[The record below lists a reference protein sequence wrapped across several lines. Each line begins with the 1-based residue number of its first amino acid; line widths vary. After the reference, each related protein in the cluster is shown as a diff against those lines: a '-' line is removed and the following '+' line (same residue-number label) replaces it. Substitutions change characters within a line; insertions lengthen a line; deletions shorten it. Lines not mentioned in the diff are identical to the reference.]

1 MVRLSLIAL
10 VVMASSVSAATE
22 NEVALHRVR
31 GLGGR
36 ATGYTCK
43 EAMEQGWLTT
53 YGNLGIENKGKDDPN
68 SVNFRG
74 DPVTLP
80 FQDFPCGNFNSNGT
94 TQPFDGSGKALKC
107 TYCELAVCSK
117 AISVNLAT
125 HASRKFLPF
134 VVKEIDQYECE
145 CSAGNC
151 REIIAAVTDTDGGP
165 GFPGGVTSQPCTAL
179 GYALTS
185 RVKTYLVAMR

>member
-1 MVRLSLIAL
+1 
-10 VVMASSVSAATE
+10 MASSVSAATE

-36 ATGYTCK
+36 ATGYTC
-43 EAMEQGWLTT
+43 EYAMEQGWLTT
-53 YGNLGIENKGKDDPN
+53 SGNINITNVGANQPN
-68 SVNFRG
+68 SVTFQGAN
-74 DPVTLP
+74 VTTLP

-125 HASRKFLPF
+125 HTSRKFLP
-134 VVKEIDQYECE
+134 
-145 CSAGNC
+145 
-151 REIIAAVTDTDGGP
+151 
-165 GFPGGVTSQPCTAL
+165 L
-179 GYALTS
+179 
-185 RVKTYLVAMR
+185 